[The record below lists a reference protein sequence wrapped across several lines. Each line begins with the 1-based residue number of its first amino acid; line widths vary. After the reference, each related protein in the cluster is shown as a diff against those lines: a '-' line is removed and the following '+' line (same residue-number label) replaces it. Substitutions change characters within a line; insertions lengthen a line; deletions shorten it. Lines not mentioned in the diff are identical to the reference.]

1 MATVV
6 CPEAFIEIR
15 SSQPFLIPGLSLE
28 ILVVRRLEEERRRK
42 KTESNQRM
50 RSFIHSFSCCM
61 SQKHQDFQIRY
72 MQNHHYDD

>member
-1 MATVV
+1 MATGI

-42 KTESNQRM
+42 KRVIKESDHLFTLSNVACP
-50 RSFIHSFSCCM
+50 RSIR
-61 SQKHQDFQIRY
+61 IVRVRY
-72 MQNHHYDD
+72 MQNHHCDD